1 MRLSV
6 FDFSKRGDRD
16 GISRHL
22 FPTHVTVYRDGY
34 TTVSR
39 AACDP
44 VFQTE
49 FRDIAPELENT
60 HLRPFSV
67 TCRRCLK
74 TDTYREAVAAY
85 ETNRLPAY
93 VVTQVPRMKHGVYR
107 QQGVYDI
114 EENNSI
120 RQWLGFEPV
129 FPTLAYLD
137 ALMEEEERIH
147 EGYRQDRERSKE
159 LDRQLAEMGI
169 KGDVQ
174 IIRRHDLQTDE
185 NDEEIVVD
193 ADNMPLLPTTPER
206 RGA

>member
-6 FDFSKRGDRD
+6 FDVSKKCDRG

-22 FPTHVTVYRDGY
+22 FPTHVTVYQDGY

-49 FRDIAPELENT
+49 FRDIALGLENT
-60 HLRPFSV
+60 HFRPFSV

-74 TDTYREAVAAY
+74 TKTYHQAVAAY
-85 ETNRLPAY
+85 QTNRLPAY
-93 VVTQVPRMKHGVYR
+93 VVNQVPRMKHEVYR
-107 QQGVYDI
+107 QQGVYDV

-120 RQWLGFEPV
+120 RQWLGFQPV
-129 FPTLAYLD
+129 FPTRTYLD

-174 IIRRHDLQTDE
+174 IIRRVDLQTGE

-193 ADNMPLLPTTPER
+193 ADSVPLLLTTPER
-206 RGA
+206 NEA

>member
-6 FDFSKRGDRD
+6 FDFSKKRDRGA
-16 GISRHL
+16 ISRHL
-22 FPTHVTVYRDGY
+22 FPTHVTVYSDGY

-44 VFQTE
+44 AFQTE
-49 FRDIAPELENT
+49 FRDIALELENT

-74 TDTYREAVAAY
+74 TETYREAVAAY

-93 VVTQVPRMKHGVYR
+93 VVNQVPRMRHEVYR
-107 QQGVYDI
+107 QQGVYDV

-129 FPTLAYLD
+129 FPTRTYLD

-147 EGYRQDRERSKE
+147 EDYRQDRERSKE
-159 LDRQLAEMGI
+159 LDRQLAEIGI
-169 KGDVQ
+169 EGEVQ
-174 IIRRHDLQTDE
+174 IFRRQDLLTGKNE
-185 NDEEIVVD
+185 EEIVVD
-193 ADNMPLLPTTPER
+193 ADDVPLLPTTPER
-206 RGA
+206 NEA

>member
-6 FDFSKRGDRD
+6 FDVSKKRDRVA
-16 GISRHL
+16 ISRHL

-44 VFQTE
+44 AFQTE
-49 FRDIAPELENT
+49 FRDIALELENT
-60 HLRPFSV
+60 HLRPYSV

-74 TDTYREAVAAY
+74 TKTYREAVAAY

-93 VVTQVPRMKHGVYR
+93 VVNQVPRMRHEVYR
-107 QQGVYDI
+107 QQGVYDV
-114 EENNSI
+114 EENNLV
-120 RQWLGFEPV
+120 RQWLGIQPV
-129 FPTLAYLD
+129 FPTRAYLD
-137 ALMEEEERIH
+137 ALMEDEERIH

-174 IIRRHDLQTDE
+174 ITRRRDLLKGKNE
-185 NDEEIVVD
+185 EEIIVN
-193 ADNMPLLPTTPER
+193 ADNVPLLPSTP
-206 RGA
+206 